1 MARRGLDRVRVC
13 PVKGADECYR
23 SGMSP
28 GRPDSSEAPE
38 YYFKYINQVPEGDI
52 RRILEDQTPP
62 ATQARKGN

>member
-52 RRILEDQTPP
+52 RRILEDQTPA
-62 ATQARKGN
+62 ATQALKGN